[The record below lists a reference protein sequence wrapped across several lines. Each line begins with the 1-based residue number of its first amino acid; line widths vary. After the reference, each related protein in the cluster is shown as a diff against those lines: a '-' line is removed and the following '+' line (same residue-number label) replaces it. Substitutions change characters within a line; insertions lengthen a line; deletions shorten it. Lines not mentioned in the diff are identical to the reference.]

1 MATTMMHCIKLNLKM
16 RPSVLRT
23 VAKLRFSLVLK
34 YFWLLV
40 MVDNCPEIL

>member
-1 MATTMMHCIKLNLKM
+1 MATTMMHWIRLNLKI

-23 VAKLRFSLVLK
+23 VAKFRFSLVLK

-40 MVDNCPEIL
+40 MVDNWPEIL